1 VELMATI
8 TEALAEVYASNPQ
21 GEVVL
26 TTLELRHSSFID
38 EAGNPAPIRV
48 VADYNHLVATLERDA
63 PLNAGQNVTFTA
75 VAFQFALP
83 SMEEGQAP
91 QIDIVI
97 DGASAEIIG
106 HLESAVTQT
115 EKIECTH
122 RRFLASNP
130 AAGPHDEEPLTLYI
144 ASAKATLTRV
154 TATAALTDINNSPF
168 PSDVYSPDV
177 FPGLV
182 R

>member
-1 VELMATI
+1 MATI

-21 GEVVL
+21 DEVVL
-26 TTLELRHSSFID
+26 DTLELRHPSFID
-38 EAGNPAPIRV
+38 ESGNPAPIRV
-48 VADYNHLVATLERDA
+48 VADHDDLLATLEADA
-63 PLNAGQNVTFTA
+63 PLDAGRSVQFIA
-75 VAFQFALP
+75 MAFQFSLP

-91 QIDIVI
+91 QIDITL
-97 DGASAEIIG
+97 DGASAEIVA

-115 EKIECTH
+115 AQIECTH

-130 AAGPHDEEPLTLYI
+130 AAGPQDGEPLTLYV
-144 ASAKATLTRV
+144 ASAKATLTQASA
-154 TATAALTDINNSPF
+154 TATLTDIHNKPF
-168 PSDVYSPDV
+168 PARVYRPDD

>member
-1 VELMATI
+1 MATI

-26 TTLELRHSSFID
+26 DTLELRHSSFID
-38 EAGNPAPIRV
+38 GSGNPAPIRV
-48 VADYNHLVATLERDA
+48 VADYIDLTARLEFDA
-63 PLNAGQNVTFTA
+63 PLDAGKNVTFLA
-75 VAFQFALP
+75 VAFQFSLP

-115 EKIECTH
+115 EEIECTH
-122 RRFLASNP
+122 RRFLASNSG
-130 AAGPHDEEPLTLYI
+130 AGPQDGEPLTLYI

-154 TATAALTDINNSPF
+154 TATATLTDINNSPF
-168 PSDVYSPDV
+168 PSKVYSPNV